1 LKKKKKKKASSFS
14 SSVSFMMMSS
24 TKLAGGRKGLPL
36 RVGSKSAKGSS
47 SRRDRSAA
55 APALRQRDARRNLA
69 PRWIA
74 KAQQEE
80 EFDLVEK
87 LQKLW
92 EGDTK
97 EKVMKH
103 VGMVAGFVSETASKA
118 FDEISKQLAEDGGD
132 DSSSSTTQAQ
142 EVVPPAKLPEG
153 VTTPSQIP
161 RMPTL
166 TFGFTSRAER
176 WNSRAAMIGFFSLLF
191 VELIFGKGL
200 LELVGFNVGNGLGFE
215 F

>member
-1 LKKKKKKKASSFS
+1 
-14 SSVSFMMMSS
+14 MMSS
-24 TKLAGGRKGLPL
+24 TKLAGGRKGLHL
-36 RVGSKSAKGSS
+36 RVGSKSPKGLS
-47 SRRDRSAA
+47 SRRDRSA
-55 APALRQRDARRNLA
+55 APALRQRDARRNA

-80 EFDLVEK
+80 EFDLVDK

-103 VGMVAGFVSETASKA
+103 VGMVAGFVSEAASKA
-118 FDEISKQLAEDGGD
+118 FDEISKQLAEDGGED
-132 DSSSSTTQAQ
+132 DSSSSSTTQAQ
-142 EVVPPAKLPEG
+142 EVAPPAKLPEG

-176 WNSRAAMIGFFSLLF
+176 WNSRAAMVGFFSLLF

-200 LELVGFNVGNGLGFE
+200 LELLGFNVGNGLGFE